1 MIRLNII
8 HFSLE
13 SDRFEEG
20 VCPHDYDTLRLYDGR
35 GQHAPLLGEF
45 CGPFIPDTITST
57 GKHMYVVFKSD
68 ESKNEEG
75 YLASFSFDKG
85 EFVG

>member
-1 MIRLNII
+1 MIRLDIT

-13 SDRFEEG
+13 SDGLKEG

-35 GQHAPLLGEF
+35 GQHAPLLGEY

-57 GKHMYVVFKSD
+57 GKHMYVVFQSD
-68 ESKNEEG
+68 ESKNAEG
-75 YLASFSFDKG
+75 YLASISFTEG
-85 EFVG
+85 A